1 MIADIWTVMMKE
13 WREYLAGAGSG
24 GSGGRGVIAALLL
37 IGITS
42 ILWPLQMG
50 RDLFTSAA
58 PIIVDGLLLPYI
70 ILQTVIADSFAGE
83 RERHTLETLLASR
96 LSDWA
101 ILFGKVGA
109 AVAYG
114 AVAGIIG
121 ALAQAVVANL
131 SPKNAD
137 SGLAFY
143 PAGSIV
149 AIVVLALLMSLL
161 TASVGCLV
169 SLRAATT
176 RQAQLS
182 LTFGFFALVFAP
194 FIVYQVLPRQTQTA
208 ILDALNA
215 ADPTRVLLIF
225 AGALLVVAVAL
236 LLVAM
241 ARFQRARLILS

>member
-1 MIADIWTVMMKE
+1 MIADVWTVIAKE
-13 WREYLAGAGSG
+13 WREYLAGAGAG
-24 GSGGRGVIAALLL
+24 GGGGRGVIAALLL
-37 IGITS
+37 IGIAS

-50 RDLFTSAA
+50 HAIFTSAT
-58 PIIVDGLLLPYI
+58 PIIVDGLFLPYI

-96 LSDWA
+96 LSDRA

-114 AVAGIIG
+114 AAAGVIG
-121 ALAQAVVANL
+121 ALIQAVVANL

-143 PAGSIV
+143 PVGSIV
-149 AIVVLALLMSLL
+149 AIVALALLMSLL

-182 LTFGFFALVFAP
+182 LTFGFLALIFAP
-194 FIVYQVLPRQTQTA
+194 FIVFQVLPRQAQDA
-208 ILDALNA
+208 ILAALNT

-225 AGALLVVAVAL
+225 AGALLVVGVAL
-236 LLVAM
+236 LLIAT

>member
-1 MIADIWTVMMKE
+1 RFSNWISMLIILVVF
-13 WREYLAGAGSG
+13 
-24 GSGGRGVIAALLL
+24 GVFL
-37 IGITS
+37 
-42 ILWPLQMG
+42 PLQIG
-50 RDLFTSAA
+50 AAWLLNPLFLIFWGAVPLFLVASVT
-58 PIIVDGLLLPYI
+58 
-70 ILQTVIADSFAGE
+70 ADTFAGE

-96 LSDWA
+96 LSDRA
-101 ILFGKVGA
+101 ILFGKVSA

-114 AVAGIIG
+114 TAAGLIG

-137 SGLAFY
+137 AGLAFY
-143 PAGSIV
+143 PVGSIV

-182 LTFGFFALVFAP
+182 LTFGFLALVFAP
-194 FIVYQVLPRQTQTA
+194 FIVFQILPGQTQSA
-208 ILDALNA
+208 ILAALNA

-225 AGALLVVAVAL
+225 ATGLLVVAVAL

>member
-1 MIADIWTVMMKE
+1 MIADIWTVMGKE

-24 GSGGRGVIAALLL
+24 GGGGRGVIAALLL
-37 IGITS
+37 IG
-42 ILWPLQMG
+42 
-50 RDLFTSAA
+50 TSAA

-96 LSDWA
+96 LSDRA

-114 AVAGIIG
+114 AAAGIIG

-143 PAGSIV
+143 PVGSIV

-182 LTFGFFALVFAP
+182 LTFGFLVLVFAP
-194 FIVYQVLPRQTQTA
+194 FIIFQVLPRQTQDA
-208 ILDALNA
+208 ILAALNA
-215 ADPTRVLLIF
+215 ANPARVLLIF
-225 AGALLVVAVAL
+225 AAGLLVVAVAL
-236 LLVAM
+236 LLIAM
-241 ARFQRARLILS
+241 VRFQRARLILS

>member
-1 MIADIWTVMMKE
+1 MIADIWTVMGKE

-24 GSGGRGVIAALLL
+24 GGSGRGVIAALLL
-37 IGITS
+37 IGIAS

-50 RDLFTSAA
+50 RAIFTSAT

-70 ILQTVIADSFAGE
+70 ILQTIIADSFAGE

-96 LSDWA
+96 LSDRA

-114 AVAGIIG
+114 SAAGLIG

-137 SGLAFY
+137 VGLAFY

-149 AIVVLALLMSLL
+149 AIIVLALLMSLL

-182 LTFGFFALVFAP
+182 LTFGFLALIFAP
-194 FIVYQVLPRQTQTA
+194 FIIFQILPGQTQNA
-208 ILDALNA
+208 ILDTLNT

-225 AGALLVVAVAL
+225 AAGLLVVALAL
-236 LLVAM
+236 LLIAM

>member
-1 MIADIWTVMMKE
+1 MIADIWTVMGKE
-13 WREYLAGAGSG
+13 WREYLAGASAG
-24 GSGGRGVIAALLL
+24 GGGRGVIAALLL

-42 ILWPLQMG
+42 VLWPLQMG
-50 RDLFTSAA
+50 RAIFTSPT

-70 ILQTVIADSFAGE
+70 ILQTIIADSFAGE

-96 LSDWA
+96 LSDRA
-101 ILFGKVGA
+101 ILFGKVSA
-109 AVAYG
+109 AVGYG
-114 AVAGIIG
+114 STAGLIG

-131 SPKNAD
+131 SPRNAD
-137 SGLAFY
+137 AGLAFY
-143 PAGSIV
+143 PVGTIV
-149 AIVVLALLMSLL
+149 AIVVLAPLMSLL

-194 FIVYQVLPRQTQTA
+194 FIIFQVLPGKAQDA
-208 ILDALNA
+208 ILAALNA
-215 ADPTRVLLIF
+215 ADPIRVLLLF
-225 AGALLVVAVAL
+225 AAGLLVVAVAL
-236 LLVAM
+236 LLIAM